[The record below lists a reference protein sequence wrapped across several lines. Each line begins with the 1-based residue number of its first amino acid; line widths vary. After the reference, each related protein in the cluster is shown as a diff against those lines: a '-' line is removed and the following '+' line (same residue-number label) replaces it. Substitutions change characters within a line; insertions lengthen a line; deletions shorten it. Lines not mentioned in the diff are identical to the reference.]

1 MLGEKGQGVL
11 PAVGLMC
18 CLGAESVS
26 CLRWGLDRASKWD
39 VNASLL

>member
-1 MLGEKGQGVL
+1 MLGEKGQGVF
-11 PAVGLMC
+11 PAVGLTR

-26 CLRWGLDRASKWD
+26 CLCWGLDCASKWD